1 MAHGVRNINDQTLFA
16 TAQTRPVTQLDFT
29 QFSDFNNW
37 QTFSSNAPSSGTE
50 GAGFGVAASTAS
62 LGTTN
67 ATSTA
72 GFGGLTGPSS
82 AVSITTSSTNNNS
95 DIGSV
100 NTHQLLLPG
109 LPVPASGFV
118 TKYEYET
125 RIRTAANIHTNS
137 VRGTFRAGFM
147 DLSYMNSAGDLGNG
161 GVFFRYA
168 RSSVL
173 TDTNW
178 TIFWKNPLSGS
189 NSTFDTGV
197 AVSASTTYR
206 MYLSTEV
213 NSAGVYTTTYKI
225 LNENTGTKTEGT
237 ASPSATGHN
246 TGEGFTTYGMGAAV
260 VNCKAGLGENTTN
273 TTVPLYIDY
282 MGVRIRRPISREIL
296 IGSI

>member
-29 QFSDFNNW
+29 QFSDFNNY
-37 QTFSSNAPSSGTE
+37 QTYTLPVTSAGTE
-50 GAGFGVAASTAS
+50 GAGFGVAASTATIAS
-62 LGTTN
+62 TNSTT
-67 ATSTA
+67 TT
-72 GFGGLTGPSS
+72 GLGGLTGPSS
-82 AVSITTSSTNNNS
+82 VISITTSSTINNS

-118 TKYEYET
+118 TKYEFET
-125 RIRTAANIHTNS
+125 RIRTLATIHSDS

-147 DLSYMNSAGDLGNG
+147 NLTYMNTAGDQGSS

-213 NSAGVYTTTYKI
+213 NSAGTYTTTYKI

-260 VNCKAGLGENTTN
+260 VNCKAGLGETTTT
-273 TTVPLYIDY
+273 TTVALYIDY
-282 MGVRIRRPISREIL
+282 MGVRVRRPISREIL

>member
-29 QFSDFNNW
+29 QFSDFNNF
-37 QTFSSNAPSSGTE
+37 QTYTSIVPSAGTE
-50 GAGFGVAASTAS
+50 GAGFGIVASSASF
-62 LGTTN
+62 GTTN
-67 ATSTA
+67 STTTA

-82 AVSITTSSTNNNS
+82 VISITTSSSNNAT
-95 DIGSV
+95 DIGSI
-100 NTHQLLLPG
+100 NTLSVLLPG
-109 LPVPASGFV
+109 LPVPTAGLI
-118 TKYEYET
+118 TKYEFET
-125 RIRTAANIHTNS
+125 RIRTAATIHSDS
-137 VRGTFRAGFM
+137 VRGAFRAGFM
-147 DLSYMNSAGDLGNG
+147 DTNGMNFAGDNAFAGPH
-161 GVFFRYA
+161 FRFMCDGTT
-168 RSSVL
+168 

-178 TIFWKNPLSGS
+178 MIYWINPDSGE

-225 LNENTGTKTEGT
+225 LNENTGTRTEGT
-237 ASPSATGHN
+237 ASPSDPAHN
-246 TGEGFTTYGMGAAV
+246 TGEGITTYAMGAAV
-260 VNCKAGLGENTTN
+260 VNCKSSFTSTT
-273 TTVPLYIDY
+273 TQVALYIDY

>member
-29 QFSDFNNW
+29 QFSDFNNY
-37 QTFSSNAPSSGTE
+37 QTYTSNVNSSGTE
-50 GAGFGVAASTAS
+50 GAGFGVAASSAS

-67 ATSTA
+67 STSTA

-82 AVSITTSSTNNNS
+82 VISITTSSSNNS
-95 DIGSV
+95 TDVGSI
-100 NTHQLLLPG
+100 NTMSTLLPG
-109 LPVPASGFV
+109 LPIPAAGFI
-118 TKYEYET
+118 TKYEFET
-125 RIRTAANIHTNS
+125 RIRTAATIHSNS
-137 VRGTFRAGFM
+137 VRGAFRAGFM
-147 DLSYMNSAGDLGNG
+147 DSGGMNTAGDYASAGPH
-161 GVFFRYA
+161 FRFLCDGT
-168 RSSVL
+168 V

-178 TIFWKNPLSGS
+178 MIYWINPISGS
-189 NSTFDTGV
+189 NSAADTGV

-206 MYLSTEV
+206 MYLATEV

-237 ASPSATGHN
+237 ASPSDPADN
-246 TGEGFTTYGMGAAV
+246 TGEGFTDCAMGAAV
-260 VNCKAGLGENTTN
+260 VNCKSQVTATT
-273 TTVPLYIDY
+273 TTVALYIDY